1 MKDNG
6 RAGQNE
12 QRDAFM
18 DSRPIK
24 ASPNYTLDTN
34 PIKLDAAQLCALPF
48 LLADFPS
55 SISLPPPAAARSE
68 AAAMQAAAARARRVL
83 VSPAASGLPGILWG
97 PRLESASSAE
107 GALLLHLY
115 GVPSSASSRHHARD
129 FSSCFAPQSPGELSY
144 HESLNCIVLLL

>member
-1 MKDNG
+1 
-6 RAGQNE
+6 
-12 QRDAFM
+12 
-18 DSRPIK
+18 
-24 ASPNYTLDTN
+24 
-34 PIKLDAAQLCALPF
+34 
-48 LLADFPS
+48 
-55 SISLPPPAAARSE
+55 
-68 AAAMQAAAARARRVL
+68 MQAAAARARRVL

-144 HESLNCIVLLL
+144 RESLNSIVWLL